1 MLGIWVTQSLGK
13 IDLNSLFDVVWCGR
27 SCGSIVGI
35 IWRLTPVLTEN
46 DQVISGSSK
55 WIAPRSVRPNYQ
67 LLGAKRKAG
76 GKEAEAEETKEEAKK
91 NTSIDFRW
99 LDGTGEADESHGL
112 NVSS

>member
-91 NTSIDFRW
+91 IHLLI
-99 LDGTGEADESHGL
+99 LDGWTERRKPMSPMD
-112 NVSS
+112 